1 MRMRRDFIPTYS
13 KPEPEPES
21 KKKKK
26 IQGNASTSVSLFE
39 HLESMILHYIYF
51 PSSFNQYH

>member
-1 MRMRRDFIPTYS
+1 MRRDFIPTYS
-13 KPEPEPES
+13 KPEPES
-21 KKKKK
+21 KKKK

>member
-1 MRMRRDFIPTYS
+1 MRLDFIPTYS
-13 KPEPEPES
+13 KPEPESER
-21 KKKKK
+21 KKK

>member
-1 MRMRRDFIPTYS
+1 MRRDFIPTYS
-13 KPEPEPES
+13 KPEPDA

>member
-1 MRMRRDFIPTYS
+1 MRLDFIPTYS
-13 KPEPEPES
+13 KPESER
-21 KKKKK
+21 KKKK

>member
-1 MRMRRDFIPTYS
+1 MRLDFIPTYS
-13 KPEPEPES
+13 KPEPES
-21 KKKKK
+21 KKKEKKKK

>member
-13 KPEPEPES
+13 KPEPES

-51 PSSFNQYH
+51 PSSFDQYH

>member
-1 MRMRRDFIPTYS
+1 MRLDFIPTYS
-13 KPEPEPES
+13 KPEPES
-21 KKKKK
+21 KKKKEKKKK
-26 IQGNASTSVSLFE
+26 IQGNASTSVSMFE

>member
-1 MRMRRDFIPTYS
+1 MRLDFIQVPTYS
-13 KPEPEPES
+13 KPEPES
-21 KKKKK
+21 KKKKKK

>member
-1 MRMRRDFIPTYS
+1 MRRDFIPTYS

-21 KKKKK
+21 KKKKKKK

-51 PSSFNQYH
+51 PSSFDQYH

>member
-1 MRMRRDFIPTYS
+1 MRLDFIPTYS
-13 KPEPEPES
+13 KPEPES